1 VEKIMEMELTINWK
15 GNEVDANALLQSIIP
30 DDSDMFI
37 ANIENDGTNHI
48 LMIRIE
54 ADSLRQLRATAD
66 DVLACLAAA
75 EAVINHI

>member
-1 VEKIMEMELTINWK
+1 MEMELTINWK
-15 GNEVDANALLQSIIP
+15 GNEVDVNALLQSIIP

-37 ANIENDGTNHI
+37 ANIENHGTNHI
-48 LMIRIE
+48 LMIKIE
-54 ADSLRQLRATAD
+54 SDSLRQLRATAD

>member
-1 VEKIMEMELTINWK
+1 MMEMELTINWK

>member
-1 VEKIMEMELTINWK
+1 MEMELTINWK

-48 LMIRIE
+48 LMIKIE

>member
-1 VEKIMEMELTINWK
+1 MEMELTINWK

-30 DDSDMFI
+30 DDSDLFI
-37 ANIENDGTNHI
+37 ANIEHDGTNHI

>member
-1 VEKIMEMELTINWK
+1 MELTINWK

>member
-1 VEKIMEMELTINWK
+1 MEMELTINWK